1 MAINGY
7 RIRYKVGTVVRS
19 SFHCCVVFGSS
30 FAGAPG
36 GRGDIESLCPRL
48 KNSFLVWGKM
58 VLFCIALG
66 RTHMSKQPD
75 SQEGGDVTARSSFSP
90 LCRYTRLQFL

>member
-36 GRGDIESLCPRL
+36 GRGGYRKSVPSIEEQFSCVGEDGP
-48 KNSFLVWGKM
+48 FLHSSGKD
-58 VLFCIALG
+58 
-66 RTHMSKQPD
+66 THEQA
-75 SQEGGDVTARSSFSP
+75 T
-90 LCRYTRLQFL
+90 